1 MRKHKMAELDKIY
14 RRNDNFVFRQIEGE
28 TILVPIR
35 GNVGDLDCIYSLN
48 PVGALVWEHLD
59 GSQDLGAIKNRI
71 AAEYDVADDKA
82 ETDLLS
88 FIDEMKTIAAVESR
102 APLSVRMRYHGKG
115 SKEKRIRETRSD
127 PHHA

>member
-1 MRKHKMAELDKIY
+1 MKKYKMAELEKIY

-35 GNVGDLDCIYSLN
+35 DNVGDLGCIYSLN

-59 GSQDLGAIKNRI
+59 GSEDLDAIKNRI
-71 AAEYDVADDKA
+71 TAECDVTDDKA

-88 FIDEMKTIAAVESR
+88 FIEEMKTIAAVTIPSR
-102 APLSVRMRYHGKG
+102 
-115 SKEKRIRETRSD
+115 
-127 PHHA
+127 

>member
-1 MRKHKMAELDKIY
+1 MRKNKMAELDKIY

-59 GSQDLGAIKNRI
+59 GSQDLDAIKNRI
-71 AAEYDVADDKA
+71 TAEYDVCDNDVQ
-82 ETDLLS
+82 TDLLS
-88 FIDEMKTIAAVESR
+88 FISEMKAIAAVEAVCR
-102 APLSVRMRYHGKG
+102 
-115 SKEKRIRETRSD
+115 
-127 PHHA
+127 

>member
-1 MRKHKMAELDKIY
+1 MIELGQIY
-14 RRNDNFVFRQIEGE
+14 RRNDSFVFRRIEGE

-35 GNVGDLDCIYSLN
+35 DNVGDLDCIYSLN

-71 AAEYDVADDKA
+71 AAEYDVSDDNA

-88 FIDEMKTIAAVESR
+88 FINEMKTIAAVEAVLR
-102 APLSVRMRYHGKG
+102 
-115 SKEKRIRETRSD
+115 
-127 PHHA
+127 

>member
-1 MRKHKMAELDKIY
+1 MIELGQIY
-14 RRNDNFVFRQIEGE
+14 RRNENFVFRRIEGE

-59 GSQDLGAIKNRI
+59 GSQDLDVIKNRI
-71 AAEYDVADDKA
+71 AAEYDVADDTA

-88 FIDEMKTIAAVESR
+88 FIEEMKTIAAVTIPSR
-102 APLSVRMRYHGKG
+102 
-115 SKEKRIRETRSD
+115 
-127 PHHA
+127 

>member
-1 MRKHKMAELDKIY
+1 MIELGQIY
-14 RRNDNFVFRQIEGE
+14 RRNDSFVFRRIEGE

-35 GNVGDLDCIYSLN
+35 DNVGDLDCIYSLN

-88 FIDEMKTIAAVESR
+88 FINEMKTIAAVE
-102 APLSVRMRYHGKG
+102 AVRR
-115 SKEKRIRETRSD
+115 
-127 PHHA
+127 

>member
-1 MRKHKMAELDKIY
+1 MIELEKIY

-35 GNVGDLDCIYSLN
+35 CNVGDLDCIYNLN

-59 GSQDLGAIKNRI
+59 GSQDLAAIKNRI
-71 AAEYDVADDKA
+71 TAEYDITDVKA

-88 FIDEMKTIAAVESR
+88 FIEEMKTIAAVTIPSR
-102 APLSVRMRYHGKG
+102 
-115 SKEKRIRETRSD
+115 
-127 PHHA
+127 

>member
-1 MRKHKMAELDKIY
+1 MAELDKIY

-28 TILVPIR
+28 TVLVPIR
-35 GNVGDLDCIYSLN
+35 DNVGDLGCIYSLN

-88 FIDEMKTIAAVESR
+88 FINEMKTIAAVE
-102 APLSVRMRYHGKG
+102 AVRR
-115 SKEKRIRETRSD
+115 
-127 PHHA
+127 

>member
-71 AAEYDVADDKA
+71 ATEYDVADDKA

-88 FIDEMKTIAAVESR
+88 FIDEMKTIAAVEAVCR
-102 APLSVRMRYHGKG
+102 
-115 SKEKRIRETRSD
+115 
-127 PHHA
+127 

>member
-1 MRKHKMAELDKIY
+1 MAELEKIY

-102 APLSVRMRYHGKG
+102 APLSGDGV
-115 SKEKRIRETRSD
+115 SWKRIKRKKNTKN
-127 PHHA
+127 PK